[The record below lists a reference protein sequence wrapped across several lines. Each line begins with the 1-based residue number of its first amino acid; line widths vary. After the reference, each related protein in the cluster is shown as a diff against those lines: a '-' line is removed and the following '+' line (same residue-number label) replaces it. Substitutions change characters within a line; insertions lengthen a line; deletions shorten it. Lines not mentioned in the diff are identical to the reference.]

1 MKCKLRIKSGKK
13 TQHERLESFLFRSNV
28 FKLKKKEKKKKKACT
43 KSGGKISLQ
52 QGAK

>member
-13 TQHERLESFLFRSNV
+13 TQHERLESFLFRSNF
-28 FKLKKKEKKKKKACT
+28 FKLKKKKKKKACT